1 MAEIKDTEIRFIGD
15 EKTYDPSESKA
26 SMPVTPKEGKECR
39 DNDLGDG
46 IEFKS
51 SKREGCLNKGVIALV
66 IALCGV
72 ALFVLGAV
80 RSCASAPPDDPEDQY
95 LRRAE
100 NEITLRI
107 DEKESIPEGQFEEYD
122 RQTDL
127 GQNIGNDEFTTPNT
141 SEALIEKK
149 EIEVNGIQ
157 MNIFIPVNC
166 VPSLHIG
173 KVNASD
179 RNILLAFQ
187 AADIR
192 KDNGKIVGACVHQ
205 GTVVSEGLAKKGYVA
220 MIDGQ
225 MSVGVAEHSPL
236 FEAATQR
243 GGDFF
248 RQYPLVSD
256 GAIVEN
262 NPKNISIRRGIC
274 QRGDQ
279 YFVAETKVPVSLH
292 DFSQA
297 LVDMDVTNAVYLVG
311 SQYACGFRRTETG
324 EAESWGEEKF
334 SKAKNI
340 SYIVW
345 KKR

>member
-15 EKTYDPSESKA
+15 EKSYDPSESKA
-26 SMPVTPKEGKECR
+26 SAPVARK
-39 DNDLGDG
+39 
-46 IEFKS
+46 
-51 SKREGCLNKGVIALV
+51 GCWKNGVIALLV
-66 IALCGV
+66 GLCGV
-72 ALFVLGAV
+72 ALFVFGAV
-80 RSCASAPPDDPEDQY
+80 RSCAAAPPDDPEDQY
-95 LRRAE
+95 YRQINKDIVPQIE
-100 NEITLRI
+100 
-107 DEKESIPEGQFEEYD
+107 EKELMPEGQFEEYD
-122 RQTDL
+122 RQTES
-127 GQNIGNDEFTTPNT
+127 GQNVEDNEFKVPDT
-141 SEALIEKK
+141 SESKIECR

-157 MNIFIPVNC
+157 MNVFIPVNC

-173 KVNASD
+173 TVNAND
-179 RNILLAFQ
+179 QNILLALQ

-205 GTVVSEGLAKKGYVA
+205 GIVVSEGLSKKGYVA

-225 MSVGVAEHSPL
+225 IAVGVAEHSQL

-248 RQYPLVSD
+248 RQYPLVSK
-256 GAIVEN
+256 GILVEN

-274 QRGDQ
+274 QRGNL
-279 YFVAETKVPVSLH
+279 YFVAETTVPVSLH

-297 LVDMDVTNAVYLVG
+297 LVDMKVTNAVYLVG
-311 SQYACGFRRTETG
+311 SQYACGFRRTDTG
-324 EAESWGEEKF
+324 DVESWGKDVF